1 MKRFV
6 IEISDERSLQFD
18 QKDRSKLSTNEYWNL
33 VKCFK
38 KAHLCD
44 DIKKDISVTCDR
56 CESFILPTRTLY
68 FAMENDFFYGIDCKY
83 EIEDKIRKVV
93 YLSNEEWIKY
103 FVEGSK
109 DIDFIYHDNG
119 TLITDSEGH
128 PYRLLWEECATIFDS
143 KCECSAVLCGN
154 EVEETSI

>member
-6 IEISDERSLQFD
+6 IEISDERSPQLD
-18 QKDRSKLSTNEYWNL
+18 QKERSNLSTNEYLNL
-33 VKCFK
+33 IKCFK
-38 KAHLCD
+38 KANLCD
-44 DIKKDISVTCDR
+44 DIEKDISVICGR

-68 FAMENDFFYGIDCKY
+68 FAMENDLEYFDWKC
-83 EIEDKIRKVV
+83 EVEDKIRKVV

-109 DIDFIYHDNG
+109 DIDFIYHYNG

-128 PYRLLWEECATIFDS
+128 PYRFLWEECAVIFDS
-143 KCECSAVLCGN
+143 KCECNAVMCGTS
-154 EVEETSI
+154 EEESN

>member
-6 IEISDERSLQFD
+6 IEISDEHSSQLD
-18 QKDRSKLSTNEYWNL
+18 QEDRSNLITREYLNL
-33 VKCFK
+33 IRCFK
-38 KAHLCD
+38 KANLCD
-44 DIKKDISVTCDR
+44 DIKKDISVICDR

-68 FAMENDFFYGIDCKY
+68 FAMENDFFYGIDFKY
-83 EIEDKIRKVV
+83 EVEDKIMKVV

-103 FVEGSK
+103 LVEGSK

-128 PYRLLWEECATIFDS
+128 PYRFLWEECAIIFNS
-143 KCECSAVLCGN
+143 KCGCNTVMCGTS
-154 EVEETSI
+154 EETSI